1 VPVTVLVAH
10 FFSPL
15 VAPLVAALCLVP
27 PVDAP
32 VVEPF
37 VAPACSYCTGHRT
50 VDFANTA
57 VVNGTVVAP
66 IAGRVSFAGEV
77 AGRRFVSVRSGDH
90 TVTVGGLGSL
100 VVSAGQ
106 AVAAGET
113 VGRGTGLGPV
123 TLSVRRDAGQPTEEY
138 LDPGQFLARRI
149 GRARLVPT
157 DGTRPRPVRTRLVC
171 PTGR

>member
-1 VPVTVLVAH
+1 MLAPVLVAH

-15 VAPLVAALCLVP
+15 VAPVIASLCLVP
-27 PVDAP
+27 PVNTP

-37 VAPACSYCTGHRT
+37 VAPACSYCAGHRT
-50 VDFANTA
+50 VDFASTGA
-57 VVNGTVVAP
+57 TDATVVAP

-90 TVTVGGLGSL
+90 TVTVGGVWTL
-100 VVSAGQ
+100 VVTAGQ
-106 AVAAGET
+106 TVVAGET

-123 TLSVRRDAGQPTEEY
+123 TLSVRRDAGQPTEVY
-138 LDPGQFLARRI
+138 LDPGPFLARRI

>member
-10 FFSPL
+10 FVSPL

>member
-1 VPVTVLVAH
+1 MLVTVLVAG
-10 FFSPL
+10 
-15 VAPLVAALCLVP
+15 LCLVP
-27 PVDAP
+27 PVNTP
-32 VVEPF
+32 VIEPF
-37 VAPACSYCTGHRT
+37 VAPACSYCAGHRT

-57 VVNGTVVAP
+57 VVTGTVVAP

-100 VVSAGQ
+100 AVSAGQ

>member
-1 VPVTVLVAH
+1 MLVTV
-10 FFSPL
+10 L

-37 VAPACSYCTGHRT
+37 VAPACSFCAGHRT
-50 VDFANTA
+50 VDFATA
-57 VVNGTVVAP
+57 TATATETTGTLVVAP

-100 VVSAGQ
+100 AVSAGQ

>member
-1 VPVTVLVAH
+1 MLVTV
-10 FFSPL
+10 
-15 VAPLVAALCLVP
+15 LVAALCLVP

-37 VAPACSYCTGHRT
+37 VAPACSYCAGHRT

-57 VVNGTVVAP
+57 VVTGTVVAP

-100 VVSAGQ
+100 AVSAGQ

>member
-1 VPVTVLVAH
+1 MLVTVLVAG
-10 FFSPL
+10 
-15 VAPLVAALCLVP
+15 LCLVP

-37 VAPACSYCTGHRT
+37 VAPACSYCAGHRT

-57 VVNGTVVAP
+57 VATGTVVAP

-100 VVSAGQ
+100 AVSAGQ

>member
-1 VPVTVLVAH
+1 MLVTVLVAG
-10 FFSPL
+10 
-15 VAPLVAALCLVP
+15 LCLVP

-37 VAPACSYCTGHRT
+37 VAPACSFCAGHRT

-57 VVNGTVVAP
+57 VVTGTVVAP

-100 VVSAGQ
+100 AVSAGQ

>member
-1 VPVTVLVAH
+1 MLFTVLVA
-10 FFSPL
+10 S
-15 VAPLVAALCLVP
+15 LCLAP
-27 PVDAP
+27 PVNTP
-32 VVEPF
+32 VVAPF
-37 VAPACSYCTGHRT
+37 VAPACSYCAGHRT
-50 VDFANTA
+50 VDFANAST
-57 VVNGTVVAP
+57 TVVAP

-100 VVSAGQ
+100 AVVAGQ
-106 AVAAGET
+106 IVSTGQT
-113 VGRGTGLGPV
+113 VGRGTALGSV

>member
-1 VPVTVLVAH
+1 MLVTVLVAG
-10 FFSPL
+10 
-15 VAPLVAALCLVP
+15 LCLVP

-37 VAPACSYCTGHRT
+37 VAPACSYCAGHRT

-57 VVNGTVVAP
+57 VVTGTVVAP

-100 VVSAGQ
+100 AVSAGQ